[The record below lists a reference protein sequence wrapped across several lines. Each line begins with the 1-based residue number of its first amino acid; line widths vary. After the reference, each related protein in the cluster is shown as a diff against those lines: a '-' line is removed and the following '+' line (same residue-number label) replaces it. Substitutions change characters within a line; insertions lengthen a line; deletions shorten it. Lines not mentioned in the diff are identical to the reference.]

1 MGKTAISLEKVHKNR
16 RPAFAFP
23 HRLCYN
29 LKKFPPLGKKGLVNV
44 MALKVGIQLYSVRD
58 EMAKDPVEAIRQVAE
73 IGYKNLEVANS
84 RAAEDPGV
92 GFDVPADKL
101 LEILGGFGA
110 KVVSSHISP
119 INEETLPAIMEYHGK
134 IGNKYIG
141 QSADFFADYDALQRR
156 CEYYNKMGK
165 ILSQNG
171 MKFLYHN
178 HYHEFQNM
186 NGQYILYQIAEN
198 TDPDYVDVEV
208 DTFWAMRGGADP
220 VEVINHLGKRLRM
233 IHQKDFSK
241 TTDSPINI
249 FSVKDPNVIVTR
261 DTFGGVHKRE
271 DFCEVG
277 TGIMPIQEIL
287 DAANAQGAEYVILE
301 QDFTQLSQ
309 MESVKISMDSFHKY
323 NGIEWD

>member
-1 MGKTAISLEKVHKNR
+1 
-16 RPAFAFP
+16 
-23 HRLCYN
+23 
-29 LKKFPPLGKKGLVNV
+29 
-44 MALKVGIQLYSVRD
+44 
-58 EMAKDPVEAIRQVAE
+58 MAKDPVEAIRKVAE

-84 RAAEDPGV
+84 RADEDPGV

-110 KVVSSHISP
+110 KVVSSHLRP
-119 INEETLPAIMEYHGK
+119 IDEKTLPGIIEYHGK

-141 QSADFFADYDALQRR
+141 QSADFYPDYDTLMKK
-156 CEYYNKMGK
+156 CEYYNNVGK
-165 ILSQNG
+165 ALAPYG

-178 HYHEFQNM
+178 HYHEFQKYD
-186 NGQYILYQIAEN
+186 GKYVLYHIMDN
-198 TDPDYVDVEV
+198 TDPQYVDFEL

-220 VEVINHLGKRLRM
+220 VEVINHLGGRLKL

-249 FSVKDPNVIVTR
+249 FSVKDPNVPITR
-261 DTFGGVHKRE
+261 DNFGGVHKKE

-309 MESVKISMDSFHKY
+309 MESVQISMDSFRKY
-323 NGIEWD
+323 SGIEWE